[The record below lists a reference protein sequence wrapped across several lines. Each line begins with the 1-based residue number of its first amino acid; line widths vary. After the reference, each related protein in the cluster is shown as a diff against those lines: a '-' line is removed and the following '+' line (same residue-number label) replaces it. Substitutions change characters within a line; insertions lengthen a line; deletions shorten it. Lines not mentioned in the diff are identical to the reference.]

1 MDIHLYWYINIWYI
15 GIPRCAHTKS
25 PHFARRFHP
34 GADAMSPSRSSTASS
49 PRSAASSSDEP
60 MAPVSQ
66 GGSLGAMDI
75 PWISLEISGISHE
88 IPIFLW
94 VKQTI
99 IGDPYFFCGNQL
111 LCCLKL
117 VISTEMSLSNLL
129 VNVPF
134 WGFWT
139 SCSGICWKLDQKKCW
154 VVWKIKIHTSTVYL
168 WNFVEGLVHYS

>member
-66 GGSLGAMDI
+66 GGKPWSHGYPMDI
-75 PWISLEISGISHE
+75 PRDIRDIPWNPYIFVGETNHHRRSLF
-88 IPIFLW
+88 FLW
-94 VKQTI
+94 KPTSLLLKTSYIHWNVFVKSAGKCSVLGI
-99 IGDPYFFCGNQL
+99 LNIMFRYL
-111 LCCLKL
+111 LEVGPKK
-117 VISTEMSLSNLL
+117 
-129 VNVPF
+129 NV
-134 WGFWT
+134 
-139 SCSGICWKLDQKKCW
+139 
-154 VVWKIKIHTSTVYL
+154 
-168 WNFVEGLVHYS
+168 GLCER

>member
-1 MDIHLYWYINIWYI
+1 MCPHKISSFRPQVP
-15 GIPRCAHTKS
+15 PR
-25 PHFARRFHP
+25 RRRHVAEPVVHGLLPALGGVLERRADGTGEP
-34 GADAMSPSRSSTASS
+34 G
-49 PRSAASSSDEP
+49 
-60 MAPVSQ
+60 

-134 WGFWT
+134 WGF
-139 SCSGICWKLDQKKCW
+139 
-154 VVWKIKIHTSTVYL
+154 
-168 WNFVEGLVHYS
+168 

>member
-1 MDIHLYWYINIWYI
+1 MPTQNLLISPA
-15 GIPRCAHTKS
+15 GSTPAPTPCRRAGRPR
-25 PHFARRFHP
+25 PPPRARRRP
-34 GADAMSPSRSSTASS
+34 RATSRWHRWA
-49 PRSAASSSDEP
+49 R
-60 MAPVSQ
+60 

-168 WNFVEGLVHYS
+168 WNFVEGLMHYS

>member
-66 GGSLGAMDI
+66 GGKPWSHGYPMDI
-75 PWISLEISGISHE
+75 PRDIRDIPWNPYIFVGETNHHRRSL
-88 IPIFLW
+88 
-94 VKQTI
+94 
-99 IGDPYFFCGNQL
+99 FFCGNQL

-168 WNFVEGLVHYS
+168 WNFAEGLVHYS